1 MENEIK
7 EQIERCKSLQ
17 QQCRLEDT
25 EEFLKLSR
33 RITELSGMLE
43 TNKIKEKEIQRFK
56 VRYMNRKKQCDISIQ
71 HIIAGCFFNTKKGE
85 RKVYDTNGNSN
96 SNS

>member
-25 EEFLKLSR
+25 EEFIKLSR

-56 VRYMNRKKQCDISIQ
+56 VHEQEETM
-71 HIIAGCFFNTKKGE
+71 
-85 RKVYDTNGNSN
+85 
-96 SNS
+96 

>member
-56 VRYMNRKKQCDISIQ
+56 VHEQEETM
-71 HIIAGCFFNTKKGE
+71 
-85 RKVYDTNGNSN
+85 
-96 SNS
+96 

>member
-17 QQCRLEDT
+17 QQCRLDDT

-43 TNKIKEKEIQRFK
+43 KNTIKEKEIPGFK
-56 VRYMNRKKQCDISIQ
+56 VHEQEETM
-71 HIIAGCFFNTKKGE
+71 
-85 RKVYDTNGNSN
+85 
-96 SNS
+96 